1 MASNLTFRSVKYLV
15 PIIVAS
21 SALDS
26 LLKEQPWVPNQAKQF
41 AFYLLGPIAA
51 VGMVLVIPYIRARL
65 EIVAPRRVSNFV
77 LGVVIGISVVA
88 VVTWALMYYQ
98 VNWIGPNSIKS
109 TALFF
114 KDTVLV
120 SSAVVFALLAIRLV
134 RWYGRTRNLFVL
146 LYAGFAW
153 GDAVFAGLNIL
164 PDYVAKPTPLISIQ
178 AIAVAFMFLMWTGS
192 AALILLVRAYF
203 RNIILKLA
211 GFFIVTPHGILASVF
226 MLSIIF
232 QTPLE
237 TTTRTIALLGL
248 AMAGPVYLTGF
259 LLVATTVQNPIA
271 KEYYRGLGYA
281 LGLLAGAT
289 CGIGLGVAPVFP
301 LSGFPSLTT
310 LAHGACLAF
319 AAFTSAASYFSISE
333 NVRKEIRESKAFV
346 TSIGEA
352 ENRISVERQVT
363 AFYDRFT
370 RMAEASGA
378 VEATAISKDEIY
390 SYAAAVKRMGRTGSA
405 PPTTI

>member
-1 MASNLTFRSVKYLV
+1 M
-15 PIIVAS
+15 
-21 SALDS
+21 
-26 LLKEQPWVPNQAKQF
+26 PNQAKQY
-41 AFYLLGPIAA
+41 AFYVLGPIA
-51 VGMVLVIPYIRARL
+51 VIGMVLVIPYIRARL
-65 EIVAPRRVSNFV
+65 EIVAPRRISNIV

-88 VVTWALMYYQ
+88 VVTWTVMYYQ
-98 VNWIGPNSIKS
+98 VTWIGSQSINS

-114 KDTVLV
+114 KDTVLA

-134 RWYGRTRNLFVL
+134 RWYGSTQNLFVL

-153 GDAVFAGLNIL
+153 GDVVFTSLHIL
-164 PDYVAKPTPLISIQ
+164 PDYLAKPTPLILIQ
-178 AIAVAFMFLMWTGS
+178 TIAAAFMFLMWS
-192 AALILLVRAYF
+192 SNLALILLVRAYF
-203 RNIILKLA
+203 RNVIWKWA
-211 GFFIVTPHGILASVF
+211 GFLIVTPHVILASVF
-226 MLSIIF
+226 MFSIIF
-232 QTPLE
+232 QTPLD

-259 LLVATTVQNPIA
+259 LLVTRAVQNPIA
-271 KEYYRGLGYA
+271 KQYYRGLGYGI
-281 LGLLAGAT
+281 GLLAGAT

-390 SYAAAVKRMGRTGSA
+390 SYAAAVKRMGRTGLA
-405 PPTTI
+405 QPTTI